1 MYVRCPVAD
10 FEDPRNFIIGKIIEA
25 DDFMEHVWVA
35 FLDPFGF
42 RKYYENIPQKAELPF
57 AYVKR
62 CTLHRE
68 SFVVYRD
75 KKCTIL
81 STVKSDEWYYYY
93 LKEEFTDKVIKVR
106 EDEVDASFNGGRIS
120 PAEQLRS
127 YEFQNPAWYFGRS
140 IVSRTVK
147 VLDNSVFGF
156 KELAG
161 CKIFLMPH
169 QLKTIMRCL
178 QGNTCRYMLAE
189 IGRAHV

>member
-93 LKEEFTDKVIKVR
+93 LKDI
-106 EDEVDASFNGGRIS
+106 
-120 PAEQLRS
+120 L
-127 YEFQNPAWYFGRS
+127 Y
-140 IVSRTVK
+140 
-147 VLDNSVFGF
+147 L
-156 KELAG
+156 
-161 CKIFLMPH
+161 H
-169 QLKTIMRCL
+169 
-178 QGNTCRYMLAE
+178 
-189 IGRAHV
+189 